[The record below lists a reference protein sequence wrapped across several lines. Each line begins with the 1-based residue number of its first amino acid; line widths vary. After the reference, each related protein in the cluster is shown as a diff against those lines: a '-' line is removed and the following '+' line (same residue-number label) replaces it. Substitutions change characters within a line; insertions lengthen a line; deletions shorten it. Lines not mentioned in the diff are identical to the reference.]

1 MSIVYIAGP
10 MTGLPDFNRPAFF
23 AAEQILKAH
32 GHIVLN
38 PAVLPDGLE
47 YEDYMGI
54 SEAMLIRADCI
65 YLLNGWE
72 HSQGAMR
79 ERSTAIARNMFI
91 EYQAGN

>member
-1 MSIVYIAGP
+1 MAIVYIAGP

-23 AAEQILKAH
+23 AAEAELKAH
-32 GHIVLN
+32 GHIILN

-47 YEDYMGI
+47 YDDYMGI

-72 HSQGAMR
+72 YSSGANK
-79 ERSTAIARNMFI
+79 ERAIALTRNMII